1 MIAFMRTFVHFRK
14 RRAEAAAFFLLLF
27 GCFPFGN
34 FAAQESQVSFEEV
47 AAQAAAAKD
56 ANEIPR
62 AKELYTQAVQLNP
75 KWEDGWWS
83 LGLLQYGTE
92 NYGAAADALSHLLD
106 LRPEAG
112 EALALRGLCEFETGD
127 YAKSLADI
135 RKGRAHGAADDAEH
149 EQILRYHEGM
159 LLTRLG
165 KFSEALRTYAAF
177 AEHSLTSPEL
187 VNAIGLA
194 ALRIPLVPK
203 ESTGEQRPL
212 LNAAGNATYRFMAG
226 DQKGAQEAFNEL
238 FQRFPNARNAHYS
251 YGNLLSAFGPEAS
264 APQFKKELEVAPDNQ
279 EALISL
285 AWSLLMQNR
294 GEEALPYAKRALQE
308 KPELGASHLLFGRA
322 LADTG
327 NVSAGIEHLE
337 RGIKLEPDNL
347 EIHIALAKA
356 YSKSGRNEEAR
367 RERALCMQMTRNVAT
382 HP

>member
-1 MIAFMRTFVHFRK
+1 MQLLRHMQKCRIGAPVS
-14 RRAEAAAFFLLLF
+14 LLLLLVF
-27 GCFPFGN
+27 FPFGN
-34 FAAQESQVSFEEV
+34 LAAQDSQASFEKV

-56 ANEIPR
+56 ANEILR
-62 AKELYTQAVQLNP
+62 AKELYTRAVQLNP

-92 NYGAAADALSHLLD
+92 NYEVAADALSHLLD
-106 LRPEAG
+106 LRPDSG

-135 RKGRAHGAADDAEH
+135 RKGRTLGAADDAEH

-165 KFSEALRTYAAF
+165 KFSEALRTYAPF
-177 AEHSLTSPEL
+177 AEHGLTSPEL
-187 VNAIGLA
+187 VTAIGLA

-203 ESTGEQRPL
+203 EATAEQQAL
-212 LNAAGNATYRFMAG
+212 LTAAGDATYKFMAG
-226 DQKGAQEAFNEL
+226 DQRAAQEGFNAL

-251 YGNLLSAFGPEAS
+251 YGNLLSAFGPEAA
-264 APQFKKELEVAPDNQ
+264 APQFQKELEVAPDNQ

-285 AWSLLMQNR
+285 AWALLMQNR
-294 GEEALPYAKRALQE
+294 AEEAVPYAKRALQE

-327 NVSAGIEHLE
+327 NVGAGIEHLE

-347 EIHIALAKA
+347 ELHIALAKA
-356 YSKSGRNEEAR
+356 YSKSGRIEEAR
-367 RERALCMQMTRNVAT
+367 RERALCMQITRNVAT
-382 HP
+382 RP